1 MRYVVDEK
9 ALPRGR
15 ARRSTEPAAVEF
27 ANLYAAIGET
37 LRHFD
42 EQIRAAEQ
50 ELETLRVLRNL
61 RTVASEL
68 VLDQPLNDNRRWI
81 ERHFMNLAVAEASS
95 LDEDEAQEGVG

>member
-9 ALPRGR
+9 ALSGGR
-15 ARRSTEPAAVEF
+15 ARRFAEPAALEF

-50 ELETLRVLRNL
+50 ELEVIRILRNL
-61 RTVASEL
+61 RTVAIEPTPGK
-68 VLDQPLNDNRRWI
+68 PLNDNRSWV
-81 ERHFMNLAVAEASS
+81 ERHFMNLTVAEASS
-95 LDEDEAQEGVG
+95 PDGGEA